1 MTFLEVLTM
10 DLSMTLVEA
19 KANFSEAVRTAER
32 GEPVF
37 ITRHGKPV
45 VALVDASEVIRLK
58 ALQAAGPKAGLASI
72 AGGWEGSEEL
82 ADILSRRQRIS
93 RRRGVQLDEP

>member
-1 MTFLEVLTM
+1 M
-10 DLSMTLVEA
+10 DVSMTLVEA

-32 GEPVF
+32 GEAVF

-45 VALVDASEVIRLK
+45 VALVDASEVLRLK
-58 ALQAAGPKAGLASI
+58 ALQAAGPKAGLAGV

-82 ADILSRRQRIS
+82 ADLLSSRRRSS
-93 RRRGVQLDEP
+93 RRRGLQLDEP

>member
-1 MTFLEVLTM
+1 
-10 DLSMTLVEA
+10 MTLVEA

-45 VALVDASEVIRLK
+45 VALVDAAEVLRLQ

-82 ADILSRRQRIS
+82 VEILSRRQRTS
-93 RRRGVQLDEP
+93 RRRSVSFDEL